1 MEKMNNEAEVHFVE
15 LEVGENQGRSQNL
28 KEVPQNSRKFLTLM
42 MSQLMT
48 AYGETNIAKKNY

>member
-1 MEKMNNEAEVHFVE
+1 MNNEAEVHFVE
-15 LEVGENQGRSQNL
+15 LEVGENQGRGQNL
-28 KEVPQNSRKFLTLM
+28 KEVPQNSRKFLTFM